1 MFIILWWFSASSKP
15 VKAVTGMFLLLYGI
29 FRTAVEFVREPDAHI
44 GYIYGEWLTMGQVL
58 SFPMAVFG
66 VIFLVMAYR
75 NNVKRETK

>member
-1 MFIILWWFSASSKP
+1 
-15 VKAVTGMFLLLYGI
+15 VTGMFLLLYGI

-75 NNVKRETK
+75 NNVNTEA